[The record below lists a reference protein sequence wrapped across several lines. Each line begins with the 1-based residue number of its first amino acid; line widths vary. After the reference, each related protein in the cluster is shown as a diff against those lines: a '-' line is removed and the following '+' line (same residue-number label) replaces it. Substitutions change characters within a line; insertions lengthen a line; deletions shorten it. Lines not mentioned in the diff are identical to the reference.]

1 MKEDIIDI
9 SPAERIILSKLKF
22 RPALILGKTSLTNF
36 WHWSNGYD
44 FAMKIS
50 KNSQTHNLLPNGLNE
65 FTAEYLKTELSARCC
80 FSLILEREHD
90 ETKALYLFFEI
101 LDKYLLYLNYEPI
114 PVWNDKMTFP
124 IVS

>member
-9 SPAERIILSKLKF
+9 SPAERIILSRLKF

-50 KNSQTHNLLPNGLNE
+50 KNSQTHNL
-65 FTAEYLKTELSARCC
+65 FAKWA
-80 FSLILEREHD
+80 
-90 ETKALYLFFEI
+90 
-101 LDKYLLYLNYEPI
+101 
-114 PVWNDKMTFP
+114 
-124 IVS
+124 